1 MADKDRF
8 EKKIRI
14 MHTTDVHGALFTH
27 DFIENGPARGALS
40 RVYAFVRRERRL
52 HPDSVV
58 LLDGGDV
65 LQGQPTAYFYNF
77 VETDQP
83 HLVADVM
90 NYMSYD
96 ALCIGNHDLEMGHAV
111 YDRFVSQCRFP
122 VLGANLVDDRSG
134 APYFKPYTIVL
145 RQGVRIAVL
154 GLITSAIPHWVP
166 RDQWSGMAIRD
177 MVAAARYWVR
187 YIQKHESPDILVGLF
202 HSGWNGGIVTEEFR
216 ENVSQQIAQEVD
228 GLDVICYGHDHQ
240 KHIEVVTNHAGH
252 KVCCVG
258 LWSLATSVSVVE
270 VTLQY
275 VKGKLRKK
283 KIRARIQNV
292 MYETD
297 QAVYDFE
304 KRYSEPTARIA
315 AYVNQRIGHFGTAIH
330 SQDAYFGSSAFIDLI
345 HDMQLKISGADVSF
359 AAPLTFDTVIQEGD
373 IYIRDMFHLYKYENM
388 VCVLSLRGREIRGIL
403 EMSYDLWT
411 DRMSGP
417 DDHIMKL
424 APLLDHGQRLGFANL
439 AFNFDSAGGIRYT
452 VDVTRPEGEK
462 VTIDTFCD
470 GRPFDPDAFYTV
482 VTNSYRAYGG
492 GELFTRGAGLSHEE
506 LQRRILRISEKD
518 IRYYFIEYIRG
529 KEFIQAS
536 PAGHWRFVPDEWT
549 EDACRRDRMILFG
562 KNKDAHDESH
572 D

>member
-1 MADKDRF
+1 MAEKDRLD
-8 EKKIRI
+8 KKIRI

-40 RVYAFVRRERRL
+40 RVHAFVCRERRL

-65 LQGQPTAYFYNF
+65 LQGQPTAYYYNF
-77 VETDQP
+77 IDTESP
-83 HLVADVM
+83 HLVAEVM
-90 NYMSYD
+90 NYMHYD

-122 VLGANLVDDRSG
+122 VLGANLLDEQTG
-134 APYFKPYTIVL
+134 KPYFKPYTLIE

-166 RDQWSGMAIRD
+166 SEQWSGMQVQD
-177 MVAAARYWVR
+177 MVAAAHHWVEHIR
-187 YIQKHESPDILVGLF
+187 REEKPDILIGLF
-202 HSGWNGGIVTEEFR
+202 HSGWNGGIVTPDFS
-216 ENVSQQIAQEVD
+216 ENVSQQIAHEVD

-240 KHIEVVTNHAGH
+240 KHVEVVTNRAGN

-258 LWSLATSVSVVE
+258 LWSLATSVSVIDI
-270 VTLQY
+270 TLQY
-275 VKGKLRKK
+275 VKGRLRRKK
-283 KIRARIQNV
+283 IHAHIQNV

-297 QAVYDFE
+297 PEVYDFE
-304 KRYSEPTARIA
+304 RRYVASTDLIA
-315 AYVNQRIGHFGTAIH
+315 AYVNQRIGRFTQTIH

-345 HDMQLKISGADVSF
+345 HEIQLEITGADVSF
-359 AAPLTFDTVIQEGD
+359 AAPLTFDAVIHEGD

-388 VCVLSLRGREIRGIL
+388 VCVLSMRGREIKGIL
-403 EMSYDLWT
+403 EMSYALWT
-411 DRMSGP
+411 DRMLSP

-424 APLLDHGQRLGFANL
+424 APLLDHGQRLGFVNL
-439 AFNFDSAGGIRYT
+439 AFNFDSAGGLRYT

-462 VTIDTFCD
+462 VNIEGFND
-470 GRPFDPDAFYTV
+470 GRPFDPDAFYRV

-492 GELFTRGAGLSHEE
+492 GELFIRGAGLDHDE

-518 IRYYFIEYIRG
+518 IRYYFIEYIRE
-529 KEFIQAS
+529 KKSIHACA
-536 PAGHWRFVPDEWT
+536 AGHWRFVP
-549 EDACRRDRMILFG
+549 EDWAEEACRRDRMILFG
-562 KNKDAHDESH
+562 KNAEK
-572 D
+572 